1 MVRDKQALHGKI
13 SEPNRID
20 HPIRDKFQWLLPDGN
35 SKLTVVGIIAEGIVC
50 PQHVSNGGERLVDHG
65 KRLGIVNVGSG
76 I

>member
-13 SEPNRID
+13 SEPNRIG
-20 HPIRDKFQWLLPDGN
+20 HPIRHKLLPDGN
-35 SKLTVVGIIAEGIVC
+35 SKLTVVGIIAEGIVW

>member
-13 SEPNRID
+13 SESKRIG
-20 HPIRDKFQWLLPDGN
+20 HPIRHKLLPDGN
-35 SKLTVVGIIAEGIVC
+35 SKLTVAGKIAEGIVR
-50 PQHVSNGGERLVDHG
+50 PQHVPNGGERLVDHG